1 MKCYD
6 RRPHFV
12 FVHEHD
18 IMSSLAAPA
27 LLPPRPASRPPPAL
41 LRHAHRETHPSHATR
56 GLGDHLPLQ
65 LQLRWGV
72 ERLDLHGQEGLA
84 EPGRLPQVIRVLFEV
99 TSRRWMALGFGLRE

>member
-1 MKCYD
+1 MHYPD
-6 RRPHFV
+6 
-12 FVHEHD
+12 EE
-18 IMSSLAAPA
+18 
-27 LLPPRPASRPPPAL
+27 SRPVRPEL
-41 LRHAHRETHPSHATR
+41 I
-56 GLGDHLPLQ
+56 GLMDHLPLQ

>member
-1 MKCYD
+1 MPTGKPTRAT
-6 RRPHFV
+6 RRV
-12 FVHEHD
+12 GSGSERQVHYPDEE
-18 IMSSLAAPA
+18 
-27 LLPPRPASRPPPAL
+27 SRPVRPEL
-41 LRHAHRETHPSHATR
+41 I
-56 GLGDHLPLQ
+56 GLMDHLPLQ